1 MARMP
6 PDMATRLRTIR
17 LINARRT
24 LVGAWVPYRRAE
36 TAELE
41 RRLNS

>member
-6 PDMATRLRTIR
+6 PDMATRLRKIR
-17 LINARRT
+17 LSTARQT
-24 LVGAWVPYRRAE
+24 SAVAWVPYRRAE

-41 RRLNS
+41 R